1 MSGHRPVPARTSETV
16 NHSGGKVTAMTD
28 SLRNE
33 QTVDENSRL
42 SLKEVIWG
50 DPVHRIHYRGSLLL
64 QPRRDSHR
72 HPRNRTPPSHEPD
85 TRASYERRNL

>member
-50 DPVHRIHYRGSLLL
+50 VLFTGSITAALYFYSPDAIVTVILGTG
-64 QPRRDSHR
+64 
-72 HPRNRTPPSHEPD
+72 HPIP
-85 TRASYERRNL
+85 